1 MSWSKLAPFGGQ
13 PDWVAVRV
21 SYGFD
26 PAGKFFFTGIF
37 SRVTCLQSCRQQFH
51 HFSLSPGSF
60 IFSWRFYFK
69 KRLRNIYPSPFYSP
83 SHLFYF
89 SCPHLPF
96 PTPNLAMI
104 IAVCIQ
110 GCFTW
115 KTWHWVKWKWS
126 RSVEPDSLRPH
137 GLYSTR
143 LLRPSCFP
151 GKGTG
156 VGCHFLLQENLFS
169 KSVSVSCS
177 SCCSLQPPKL

>member
-96 PTPNLAMI
+96 PTPNLAI
-104 IAVCIQ
+104 IICSLHSGMFYLENVALS
-110 GCFTW
+110 
-115 KTWHWVKWKWS
+115 KVKVKSLS
-126 RSVEPDSLRPH
+126 RAWLFATPWTVLHQASPSIVFSRQRYWG
-137 GLYSTR
+137 GLPF
-143 LLRPSCFP
+143 PSP
-151 GKGTG
+151 GKP
-156 VGCHFLLQENLFS
+156 VL
-169 KSVSVSCS
+169 K
-177 SCCSLQPPKL
+177 KR